1 MEKPVHTRE
10 VSGRR
15 DPLTRVTDEAKAT
28 DEARVTDEAQWN
40 QIEHSTAEGE
50 IKVILAVER
59 EAMNL
64 ANYGGIRLGVIWA

>member
-10 VSGRR
+10 VSGHR
-15 DPLTRVTDEAKAT
+15 DPLTRVTD
-28 DEARVTDEAQWN
+28 DAQRN
-40 QIEHSTAEGE
+40 EIEHSTAEGE